1 MSSKIN
7 VEDLQVGMYIHLDL
21 GWMAHPFPLSSF
33 RITSMQQIITIR
45 QLGIRQLRWSPE
57 RSEGAPDG
65 VDSGLDA
72 ATPGAEAAV
81 PDAAHPAPV
90 ATARRDQAAEA
101 LRRQKDATRACE
113 RQFAEACTDLK
124 RTMARIDAEPAQAG
138 RDAGVLTQAL
148 LSKMVGDEDLCV
160 RVLVEGAGDRASVH
174 AMNVTVLALM
184 MGRMFQLPQADLLDL
199 GTGALLHDIG
209 KLDLPERVRHIDD
222 GATAAEISFYRDH
235 VAHGIARGK
244 RMNLSPTALMVIGQH
259 HERADG
265 SGFPHGLTL
274 DRMGAAP
281 RIVSLVNLYDNLCNA
296 SNPARS
302 LTPHEAL
309 SRMFALARNKFDST
323 MLSGFI
329 RMMGIYPPGSLVQ
342 LTDDRYAMV
351 VSVNST
357 RPLKPTVVVCDP
369 KVKPEHALHL
379 DLERTPDLG
388 IRRSL
393 RIQALP
399 TEARDYLQPRE
410 RIAYYFDK
418 VSADQAVAESAA

>member
-45 QLGIRQLRWSPE
+45 QLGVRQVRWSPE
-57 RSEGAPDG
+57 RSEGEPDG
-65 VDSGLDA
+65 VESALDS
-72 ATPGAEAAV
+72 ATPAADGASPPVAAARAAVARDEAAE
-81 PDAAHPAPV
+81 
-90 ATARRDQAAEA
+90 R

-113 RQFAEACTDLK
+113 RQFAEACSDLK
-124 RTMARIDAEPAQAG
+124 RTMARVDADPGQAG
-138 RDAGVLTQAL
+138 RDAGLLTQAL
-148 LSKMVGDEDLCV
+148 LSKMVGEEDLCV

-184 MGRMFQLPQADLLDL
+184 MGRMFQLPQADLQEL

-399 TEARDYLQPRE
+399 SDARDYLQPRE

-418 VSADQAVAESAA
+418 ASADQAMAESAA